1 MTDEKKLEESQD
13 ASAIDFEKV
22 LELINFLADPK
33 VTTKEL
39 TQFLSERTFSRF
51 SSYAVYVNQLLPTG
65 EIALVDSFGLP
76 TNITSNWARYPITA
90 DVPSADAIRED
101 RIVWLADR
109 EEWDLMYPQAR
120 NYSVSTALKTLINT
134 PIYLTGS
141 LVGGMGVMCAEQI
154 LPSPARVAFL
164 DIVAGLVSL
173 HRSRASA
180 LNPSTM
186 TKGRFLTFRQREVL
200 RMLSLQYTNGE
211 IANQIGYSLSTIR
224 QETMRIYEILG
235 VSNRREAVE
244 KAYQLELL

>member
-101 RIVWLADR
+101 RIVWLA
-109 EEWDLMYPQAR
+109 AR
-120 NYSVSTALKTLINT
+120 RALHSSISSQDWSRFT
-134 PIYLTGS
+134 Y
-141 LVGGMGVMCAEQI
+141 
-154 LPSPARVAFL
+154 RV
-164 DIVAGLVSL
+164 
-173 HRSRASA
+173 H
-180 LNPSTM
+180 P
-186 TKGRFLTFRQREVL
+186 
-200 RMLSLQYTNGE
+200 LS
-211 IANQIGYSLSTIR
+211 IH
-224 QETMRIYEILG
+224 
-235 VSNRREAVE
+235 
-244 KAYQLELL
+244 QL